1 MADWLA
7 DGILSWL
14 QTQVSDTINALWSL
28 LLSMLFIVPDV
39 TALPQVQAVAGNS
52 LTVVNTCFVLAIVAT
67 GVLIMTQHTVQI
79 RYGADDLVPR
89 LVIGFITANFAMP
102 ICSQL
107 IVICNSLTRAI
118 AGPLD
123 TNGAFEQLLRI
134 VIDAML
140 SKHARFLLLCLGLIF
155 VVLVGILLVTFIV
168 RIGILLFLVGVAP
181 IALACHATPFTDPA
195 AKLWWRSMGGVLGTV
210 TLQAFALNTT
220 VSVFLSPDANL
231 AALGFPLDP
240 TGIFNLLVVAC
251 LLWITIKIPGL
262 MRKYV
267 TQSAGGRNP
276 AGMFLRM
283 LVIQQ
288 LTGMIRLPLK
298 GVGAALTG
306 RRAAARAATGGAASA
321 ATTAIP
327 YWRPRMPQTATPRR
341 SGPARTT
348 QGSGSPA
355 APPVVPPGVNP
366 ATTMPRTRPAWR
378 GGTPTAPPPGASSS
392 SPGTARPAVPPGT
405 NPATAMPR
413 TRPAWR
419 GGTPTATPP
428 PSATRQGT
436 ARPVVPPGTT
446 PGTAMPRSRPTWQN
460 PSRQPPSGGR
470 PGPRRQP

>member
-7 DGILSWL
+7 DGILIWL
-14 QTQVSDTINALWSL
+14 LTHVSDTIDVLWKL
-28 LLSMLFIVPDV
+28 LVRMVFVLPDV
-39 TALPQVQAVAGNS
+39 TTLPQVQAVAGNS
-52 LTVVNTCFVLAIVAT
+52 LAVVNTCFVLAIVAT
-67 GVLIMTQHTVQI
+67 GVLIMTQHTVQV
-79 RYGADDLVPR
+79 RYGADELVPR
-89 LVIGFITANFAMP
+89 LVIGFVAANFAMP

-107 IVICNSLTRAI
+107 IVICNSLTRAV
-118 AGPLD
+118 AGSLD
-123 TNGAFEQLLRI
+123 TSDAFAQLLRI
-134 VIDAML
+134 VVGALTNDGE
-140 SKHARFLLLCLGLIF
+140 RLLLVCIGLMIA
-155 VVLVGILLVTFIV
+155 VLAGMLLVSFIV
-168 RIGILLFLVGVAP
+168 RIGWLVLLVGASP
-181 IALACHATPFTDPA
+181 IALSCHATPFTDPVA
-195 AKLWWRSMGGVLGTV
+195 RLWWRSIGGVLGTV
-210 TLQAFALNTT
+210 TLQAFALHTT
-220 VSVFLSPDANL
+220 VNIFLSPDANV

-240 TGIFNLLVVAC
+240 TGVFNLLIIAC

-267 TQSAGGRNP
+267 TQSAGGRNA

-306 RRAAARAATGGAASA
+306 RRAAARAATGGGPNA

-341 SGPARTT
+341 IGATAAAP
-348 QGSGSPA
+348 GSGSPTTR
-355 APPVVPPGVNP
+355 PIVPPGV
-366 ATTMPRTRPAWR
+366 
-378 GGTPTAPPPGASSS
+378 
-392 SPGTARPAVPPGT
+392 

-419 GGTPTATPP
+419 GGTPGTAPGTSLVRPGTARPVVPPGTTPATAMPRTRPAWRGGTPTTSPP
-428 PSATRQGT
+428 PSATRQVP

-446 PGTAMPRSRPTWQN
+446 PGTAMPRMRPMWQN

-470 PGPRRQP
+470 PGPRRRT